1 MLEETLLLLQMSTME
16 QVSTSLQ
23 PAALPR
29 ALPGSVVVVP
39 LPILPVVVVAVPSS
53 HSSFVTQTRWRQ
65 PLEEELDGSW
75 TLEEELGEELEESDM
90 IELGLEELEEGE
102 PRTKGEL
109 LEVAEDEEL
118 EAIVEDEDE
127 ETLEDEEEDGTLEV
141 SMEPEDDEEQDD
153 IPALDVELESDML
166 LEEELPGLE
175 DKLLLLQVSTILQ
188 TSTCLQPVLVLVVVV
203 FVVVVVSGVVLAV
216 VSSALVVTAAS
227 VV

>member
-1 MLEETLLLLQMSTME
+1 MLEETLLLLQMSTMV
-16 QVSTSLQ
+16 QVSTNLQ

-39 LPILPVVVVAVPSS
+39 LPIVPVVVVDVPSS
-53 HSSFVTQTRWRQ
+53 HSSFVTQTLWRQ
-65 PLEEELDGSW
+65 LDEEELDRSC
-75 TLEEELGEELEESDM
+75 TLEEELEEELVGSL

-102 PRTKGEL
+102 PRTKEEL

-166 LEEELPGLE
+166 LEEELPRLE
-175 DKLLLLQVSTILQ
+175 DTLLLLQMSTILQ
-188 TSTCLQPVLVLVVVV
+188 TSTCLQPVLVLVVV
-203 FVVVVVSGVVLAV
+203 
-216 VSSALVVTAAS
+216 
-227 VV
+227 

>member
-1 MLEETLLLLQMSTME
+1 MLEEALLLLQMSTMV
-16 QVSTSLQ
+16 QVSTNLQ

-39 LPILPVVVVAVPSS
+39 LPMVPVVVVDVPSS
-53 HSSFVTQTRWRQ
+53 HFSFVTQTLWRQ
-65 PLEEELDGSW
+65 LDEELAGSC
-75 TLEEELGEELEESDM
+75 TLEEELGEELEGIDM

-102 PRTKGEL
+102 LRSEEEL

-118 EAIVEDEDE
+118 EVVVEDEDE

-203 FVVVVVSGVVLAV
+203 VVVVSGVVLAV

>member
-1 MLEETLLLLQMSTME
+1 MLEEALLLLQMSTMV
-16 QVSTSLQ
+16 QVSTNLQ
-23 PAALPR
+23 PAALSR

-65 PLEEELDGSW
+65 PLEEGLDGSW

-127 ETLEDEEEDGTLEV
+127 EMLEDEEEDGTLEV

-175 DKLLLLQVSTILQ
+175 DMLLLLQVSTILQ

-203 FVVVVVSGVVLAV
+203 FVVVVV
-216 VSSALVVTAAS
+216 
-227 VV
+227 

>member
-1 MLEETLLLLQMSTME
+1 MVEETLLLLQMSTMV
-16 QVSTSLQ
+16 QVSTNLQ

-39 LPILPVVVVAVPSS
+39 LPIVPVVVVDVPSS
-53 HSSFVTQTRWRQ
+53 HFSFVTQTLWRQ
-65 PLEEELDGSW
+65 LDEEELDGSC
-75 TLEEELGEELEESDM
+75 TLEEQLEEELEGSDM

-102 PRTKGEL
+102 PRSDEEL
-109 LEVAEDEEL
+109 LEVAGDEEL

-153 IPALDVELESDML
+153 IPALDVELERDML

-175 DKLLLLQVSTILQ
+175 DILLLLLQMSTILQ

-203 FVVVVVSGVVLAV
+203 VSGVVLAL

-227 VV
+227 VI

>member
-1 MLEETLLLLQMSTME
+1 MLEETLLLLQMSTMV
-16 QVSTSLQ
+16 QVSTNLQ

-39 LPILPVVVVAVPSS
+39 LPIIPVVVVDVPSS
-53 HSSFVTQTRWRQ
+53 HFVMQTRWRQ
-65 PLEEELDGSW
+65 LEEELDRSC
-75 TLEEELGEELEESDM
+75 TLEEELEEELEGSDM

-102 PRTKGEL
+102 PRTKEEL
-109 LEVAEDEEL
+109 LEDAEDEEL

-153 IPALDVELESDML
+153 IPALEVELESNML
-166 LEEELPGLE
+166 LEEELPRLE
-175 DKLLLLQVSTILQ
+175 DTLLLLQISTILQ
-188 TSTCLQPVLVLVVVV
+188 TSTCLHPVLVL
-203 FVVVVVSGVVLAV
+203 VVVVSGVVLAV
-216 VSSALVVTAAS
+216 VSSVLVVTAAS